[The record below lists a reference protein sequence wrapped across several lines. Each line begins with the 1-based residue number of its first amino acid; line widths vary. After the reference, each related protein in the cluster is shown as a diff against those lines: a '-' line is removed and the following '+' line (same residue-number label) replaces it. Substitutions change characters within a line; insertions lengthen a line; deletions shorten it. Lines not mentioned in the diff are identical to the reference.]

1 MLNTLWLNNCLQFGL
16 RDCKEHRDMCWG
28 DVKLHQTAQ
37 GQDYLEFN
45 ERQTKTRAGSDY
57 RDVRT
62 VPPKMFATDVSEKVP
77 FAVYKFFSEKR
88 P

>member
-1 MLNTLWLNNCLQFGL
+1 ML
-16 RDCKEHRDMCWG
+16 G
-28 DVKLHQTAQ
+28 DAKLHQTAQ
-37 GQDYLEFN
+37 GQDYLEFS
-45 ERQTKTRAGSDY
+45 ERQAKTRTGSDY

-62 VPPKMFATDVSEKVP
+62 VPPKMLATDGSKKDP